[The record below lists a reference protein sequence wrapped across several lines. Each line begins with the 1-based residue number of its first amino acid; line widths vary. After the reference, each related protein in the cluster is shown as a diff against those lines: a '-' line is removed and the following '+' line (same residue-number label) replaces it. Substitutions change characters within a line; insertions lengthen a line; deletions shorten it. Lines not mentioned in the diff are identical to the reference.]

1 MELRVSPRRIFR
13 PLIPLVAPLAAALL
27 LGSTS
32 VLSAAYAQTAASAPQ
47 PSAPDT
53 IASRVQGC
61 TACHG
66 SHGQGTDNDYFPRL
80 AGKPAEYLFNQLMNF
95 REGRRKYP
103 PMNYLVTYL
112 SDDYLHEIAT
122 FFSQQRPPYPAPAKP
137 SVGSDTLA
145 RGQQIVLHGDPAKQ
159 VPACAAC
166 HGAKLTGMEP
176 AIPGLVGL
184 HMDYISAQ
192 IGAWRSG
199 SRHAK
204 APDCMHTIA
213 TRLTDEDVNA
223 VAAWLST
230 QSAPQNP
237 VPAPAGSL
245 KTPLACGS
253 EPQ

>member
-1 MELRVSPRRIFR
+1 MESRVSPRRISR
-13 PLIPLVAPLAAALL
+13 PLIPLAAPLLAALL
-27 LGSTS
+27 FGTTGIFS
-32 VLSAAYAQTAASAPQ
+32 AASAQTPQ
-47 PSAPDT
+47 PKAPDT
-53 IASRVQGC
+53 IEARVQGC

-80 AGKPAEYLFNQLMNF
+80 AGKPAEYLYNQLMNF

-122 FFSQQRPPYPAPAKP
+122 YFSQQRPPYPAPSRP
-137 SVGSDTLA
+137 TVGDSTLA
-145 RGQQIVLHGDPAKQ
+145 HGREIVLHGDPARQ

-166 HGAKLTGMEP
+166 HGMKLTGMEP

-184 HMDYISAQ
+184 HSDYISAQ

-204 APDCMHTIA
+204 APDCMHEVA
-213 TRLTDEDVNA
+213 TRLTDDDVNA

-237 VPAPAGSL
+237 VPAAAGSL

>member
-1 MELRVSPRRIFR
+1 MESRVSPRRILR
-13 PLIPLVAPLAAALL
+13 PLIPLVAPLGAALL
-27 LGSTS
+27 FGTTGIFS
-32 VLSAAYAQTAASAPQ
+32 AASAQTPQ
-47 PSAPDT
+47 PKAPDT
-53 IASRVQGC
+53 IESRVQGC

-80 AGKPAEYLFNQLMNF
+80 AGKPAEYLYNQLMNF
-95 REGRRKYP
+95 RDGRRKYP

-112 SDDYLHEIAT
+112 SDEYLHEIAT
-122 FFSQQRPPYPAPAKP
+122 YFSQQRPPYPPPVKP
-137 SVGSDTLA
+137 SVGDSVLA
-145 RGQQIVLHGDPAKQ
+145 RGQAIVLRGDPAKQ

-166 HGAKLTGMEP
+166 HGGKLTGMEP

-184 HMDYISAQ
+184 HSDYISAQ

-204 APDCMHTIA
+204 APDCMHEIA
-213 TRLTDEDVNA
+213 TRLTDDDVNA

-230 QSAPQNP
+230 QNAPQNP
-237 VPAPAGSL
+237 VPAAAGSL

>member
-1 MELRVSPRRIFR
+1 MELRVFPRRIFR
-13 PLIPLVAPLAAALL
+13 PLIPLVAPLGAMLVVGATCAFNVAQAA
-27 LGSTS
+27 
-32 VLSAAYAQTAASAPQ
+32 Q
-47 PSAPDT
+47 PAAPDT
-53 IASRVQGC
+53 IESRVQGC
-61 TACHG
+61 IACHG
-66 SHGQGTDNDYFPRL
+66 THGQGSDNDYFPRL

-112 SDDYLHEIAT
+112 SDEYLHEIALY
-122 FFSQQRPPYPAPAKP
+122 FSQQRPPYPPPAKP
-137 SVGSDTLA
+137 TVGSSTLA
-145 RGQQIVLHGDPAKQ
+145 HGQDLVLHGDAAREI
-159 VPACAAC
+159 PACVAC

-184 HMDYISAQ
+184 HRDYISAQ

-199 SRHAK
+199 SRRAI
-204 APDCMHTIA
+204 APDCMHEIA

-223 VAAWLST
+223 VAVWLST
-230 QSAPQNP
+230 QPAPPNP
-237 VPAPAGSL
+237 VPAPARSL

>member
-1 MELRVSPRRIFR
+1 MESRVSPRRILR
-13 PLIPLVAPLAAALL
+13 PLIPLVAPLGAALL
-27 LGSTS
+27 FGTTGMFS
-32 VLSAAYAQTAASAPQ
+32 AASAQTPQ
-47 PSAPDT
+47 PKAPDT
-53 IASRVQGC
+53 IESRVQGC

-80 AGKPAEYLFNQLMNF
+80 AGKPAEYLYNQLMNF
-95 REGRRKYP
+95 RDGRRKYP

-112 SDDYLHEIAT
+112 SDEYLHEIAT
-122 FFSQQRPPYPAPAKP
+122 YFSQQRPPYPPPSKP
-137 SVGSDTLA
+137 NVGDSVIA
-145 RGQQIVLHGDPAKQ
+145 RGEAIVLHGDAAKQ

-184 HMDYISAQ
+184 HSDYISAQ

-204 APDCMHTIA
+204 APDCMHEIA
-213 TRLTDEDVNA
+213 TRLTDDDVNA

-230 QSAPQNP
+230 QNAPQNP
-237 VPAPAGSL
+237 VPAAAGSL